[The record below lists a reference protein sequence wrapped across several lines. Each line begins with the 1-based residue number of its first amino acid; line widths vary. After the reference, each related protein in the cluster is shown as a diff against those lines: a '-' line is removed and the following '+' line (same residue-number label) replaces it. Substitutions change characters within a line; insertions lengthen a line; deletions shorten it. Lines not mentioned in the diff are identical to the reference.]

1 MSIIEYDRLASIVDM
16 SRAEAI
22 SRGRAPSPLSTPDLF
37 DDLSFLLAR
46 ANALSL
52 AAGNAALSQHGLRVR
67 SYSVLA
73 LAAGPRQP
81 TQREL
86 AELLRL
92 DPSQVVALV
101 DDLQNRGLVTR
112 QSDPSDRRAN
122 VVVATEDG
130 KVACEVASIA
140 AAAAQDE
147 QLLNVLSPSERAQ
160 LAELLR
166 RIAFPEDRHV

>member
-1 MSIIEYDRLASIVDM
+1 MIAMNTFATIVNMSHVGTISGGH
-16 SRAEAI
+16 RADPQ
-22 SRGRAPSPLSTPDLF
+22 APPDLL
-37 DDLSFLLAR
+37 DDFSFLLAR

-52 AAGNAALSQHGLRVR
+52 AAGNAALSMHGLRVR

-73 LAAGPRQP
+73 LAAGSRQP

-101 DDLQNRGLVTR
+101 DDLQKRGLVTR
-112 QSDPSDRRAN
+112 KPDPSDRRVN

-130 KVACEVASIA
+130 RAAHGAASRSV
-140 AAAAQDE
+140 AAAQDA
-147 QLLNVLSPSERAQ
+147 QLLDNFSDSERTQ
-160 LAELLR
+160 LAELLHR
-166 RIAFPEDRHV
+166 LAFPETASA